1 MGHDER
7 RGLGSS
13 APYTPEPMAQPPIRV
28 IQLSCGATLLVE
40 AAANGRSAALSWMVP
55 VGTATDPLGCEG
67 DSVLLAELCQRGAG
81 GRSSR
86 EFSDSLDRL
95 GVRRSVAPGPM
106 HLSVSIV
113 SLGSNLLAALP
124 IITDLVRRPELPAD
138 SLEPA
143 RNLAVQAIEGLED
156 DPQEKVGLLLRERLL
171 PPPFNRGGYGRI
183 DDLNGTAIE
192 RLRAAWHERAVPNG
206 SIIGIAGD
214 VDADAA
220 ARTLD
225 RLLGDWSGAFPEPV
239 EASPATM
246 GVCHEESESSQSH
259 LAIGFKAPPESDP
272 DALALRLAVRIL
284 GGGSSSRLFTEV
296 RERRGLCYS
305 VGASYSS
312 GRDRGALSIY
322 AGSTPERAQETVDC
336 ILKEVAAFE
345 KGVTAEEFQRATV
358 GQKSGLVMSGESTSA
373 RAASITADWYRIGRP
388 RSLDELA
395 AEVDAVT
402 LASLNDAIAR
412 RMGSAWRGSMAAAV
426 IGPKA
431 LNFG

>member
-1 MGHDER
+1 
-7 RGLGSS
+7 
-13 APYTPEPMAQPPIRV
+13 
-28 IQLSCGATLLVE
+28 
-40 AAANGRSAALSWMVP
+40 
-55 VGTATDPLGCEG
+55 
-67 DSVLLAELCQRGAG
+67 
-81 GRSSR
+81 
-86 EFSDSLDRL
+86 
-95 GVRRSVAPGPM
+95 
-106 HLSVSIV
+106 
-113 SLGSNLLAALP
+113 
-124 IITDLVRRPELPAD
+124 
-138 SLEPA
+138 
-143 RNLAVQAIEGLED
+143 
-156 DPQEKVGLLLRERLL
+156 
-171 PPPFNRGGYGRI
+171 
-183 DDLNGTAIE
+183 
-192 RLRAAWHERAVPNG
+192 
-206 SIIGIAGD
+206 
-214 VDADAA
+214 
-220 ARTLD
+220 
-225 RLLGDWSGAFPEPV
+225 
-239 EASPATM
+239 
-246 GVCHEESESSQSH
+246 
-259 LAIGFKAPPESDP
+259 
-272 DALALRLAVRIL
+272 VRIL